1 MASDLRLRAL
11 RAPAAA
17 LASAALLL
25 TGGGC
30 GQGPAAPV
38 QAAAPRDLMAEAVE
52 AMARRDY
59 ATAASALRRVIE
71 RSPDH
76 FEAHYRLGVSAS
88 HLDLADEATREFEWV
103 VAHGGANSPEVRL
116 ARDWLAARRRPA
128 PDETLPPP
136 TSTPDPTRATLSGR
150 VVWEDNGIQQP
161 RPWVRLFLQGVK
173 GTPVED
179 EFFRVQTDQ
188 NGAYEITGIPPGE
201 YRLTDR
207 GSGTTTWRLK
217 VTLKPGQ
224 NVVLDLSPANSV
236 RVRDDFPDPAG
247 S

>member
-1 MASDLRLRAL
+1 MRPVLTRAAFLASVAVLL
-11 RAPAAA
+11 AAA
-17 LASAALLL
+17 
-25 TGGGC
+25 GC
-30 GQGPAAPV
+30 GEGPATPV
-38 QAAAPRDLMAEAVE
+38 QAAAQRDLMTEAVE
-52 AMARRDY
+52 AMARGDY

-103 VAHGGANSPEVRL
+103 VAHGAADSPEVRL

-128 PDETLPPP
+128 PDEAPPP
-136 TSTPDPTRATLSGR
+136 TASTPDPTRATLSGR
-150 VVWEDNGIQQP
+150 VVWDDNGVQRP
-161 RPWVRLFLQGVK
+161 RPWIRLFLQGLK

-188 NGAYEITGIPPGE
+188 NGAYQITGIPPGE

-224 NVVLDLSPANSV
+224 SAVLDLSPANSV